1 MGESMNWNQELG
13 SSLLWIAKAYG
24 LSCLLFVLATWA
36 LVRLTSWGR
45 QFWQLSGGYF
55 NLRRSAKPL
64 LAIALI
70 LLLTLTG
77 VRIDVVLSNWSNGLY
92 NSLQQLNESLF
103 WSFIRIFCIIA
114 GIHVLRSLF
123 SFYVNQSFSIHW
135 RAWLNEQLLQRL
147 LQDDAYYRLQF
158 LPQQSDNPDQ
168 RIQQD
173 VSSFVGSS
181 LGLSMGV
188 VSALVS
194 TLAYTLILWNL
205 SGPLQLLGVEIP
217 RAMVFAVFVYVLIAT
232 VLAVKI
238 GRPLV
243 RLNFLNEQYNANYRY
258 LLVRL
263 LEYAESIAFYAGEK
277 VEGMLLRSRFGQII
291 HNNWRIVF
299 RSLKFQGFNLI
310 VSQTAVVFP
319 LIVQADRFFSK
330 QITLG
335 DLMQTSQ
342 AFGTLHDNLS
352 FFRNAYDDFAGYRAV
367 LNRLSGYCDSMQEAA
382 DLPRPDIR
390 SEGKRLA
397 LQGFQLRQ
405 PGGDCLLR
413 DVNFE
418 LAPGSALLI
427 RGPSGSG
434 KTTLLRSLAGLW
446 PYSSGQIIRPAHGV
460 MFLSQKPYLPG
471 GSLRD
476 ALYYPATPPSGSSE
490 DAIQVLQAVQLG
502 HLQDRL
508 DEERDWSQTLSL
520 GEQQRLAFGRL
531 LLNQPDIAFLDEAS
545 SALDE
550 GLEDALY
557 RLLRQHLPG
566 TTVVSVGHRSSL
578 VQHHAQQLQIL
589 EQGRWQLLGS

>member
-1 MGESMNWNQELG
+1 MDWNQELAT
-13 SSLLWIAKAYG
+13 SMVWVAKAYG
-24 LSCLLFVLATWA
+24 ITCLLFGIAVWA
-36 LVRLTSWGR
+36 LVRLTSWGK

-55 NLRRSAKPL
+55 SLRRSAKPL

-70 LLLTLTG
+70 LLLTLAG
-77 VRIDVVLSNWSNGLY
+77 VRLDVVLSNWSNGLY
-92 NSLQQLNESLF
+92 TSLQQLNENLF
-103 WSFIRIFCIIA
+103 WSFVRIFCILA
-114 GIHVLRSLF
+114 SLHVLRSLF

-135 RAWLNEQLLQRL
+135 RAWLNEQLLQKL
-147 LQDDAYYRLQF
+147 LQNDAFYRLQY
-158 LPQQSDNPDQ
+158 LPQHSDNPDQ

-173 VSSFVGSS
+173 VSSFVSSS

-188 VSALVS
+188 VSSLVS

-205 SGPLQLLGVEIP
+205 SGPLHLLGVDIP

-319 LIVQADRFFSK
+319 LIVQAHRFFSK

-335 DLMQTSQ
+335 DLMQTAQ

-382 DLPRPDIR
+382 ALPRPDMR
-390 SEGKRLA
+390 PDGKRLA
-397 LQGFQLRQ
+397 LEQFSLHS
-405 PGGDCLLR
+405 PNGDCLLEN
-413 DVNFE
+413 VN
-418 LAPGSALLI
+418 LDIQSGSALLI
-427 RGPSGSG
+427 RGRSGSG

-446 PYSSGQIIRPAHGV
+446 PYSRGHIVRPDHGL

-476 ALYYPATPPSGSSE
+476 ALYYPATPPAGNSQE
-490 DAIQVLQAVQLG
+490 AIQALQAVQLG
-502 HLQDRL
+502 QLQARL

-531 LLNQPDIAFLDEAS
+531 LLNKPDIAFLDEAS

-550 GLEDALY
+550 GLEDAMY
-557 RLLRQHLPG
+557 RLLRQQLPD
-566 TTVVSVGHRSSL
+566 TTLVSVGHRSSL
-578 VQHHAQQLQIL
+578 LQYHQQQLHIL
-589 EQGRWQLLGS
+589 GQGRWEIVPA

>member
-1 MGESMNWNQELG
+1 MNWNQEL
-13 SSLLWIAKAYG
+13 SNSLLWILKAYG
-24 LSCLLFVLATWA
+24 LTCLLFVFVTWG
-36 LVRLTSWGR
+36 LVKLTRWGQ
-45 QFWQLSGGYF
+45 QFWQLSGAYF
-55 NLRRSAKPL
+55 SLRRSAKPL
-64 LAIALI
+64 LGLALI

-77 VRIDVVLSNWSNGLY
+77 VRVDVVLSNWSNGLY
-92 NSLQQLNESLF
+92 NSLQQLDESLF

-114 GIHVLRSLF
+114 SIHVLRTLF
-123 SFYVNQSFSIHW
+123 NYYVSQSFTIHW
-135 RAWLNEQLLQRL
+135 RAWLNEQMLHKLLD
-147 LQDDAYYRLQF
+147 QDAFYRLQY
-158 LPQQSDNPDQ
+158 LSQRSDNPDQ

-205 SGPLQLLGVEIP
+205 SGPLHLLGVDIP
-217 RAMVFAVFVYVLIAT
+217 RAMVFVVFLYVLIAT

-243 RLNFLNEQYNANYRY
+243 KLNFLNEQFNANYRY

-291 HNNWRIVF
+291 HNNWQIVY

-319 LIVQADRFFSK
+319 LLVQAHRFFSK

-335 DLMQTSQ
+335 DLMQTAQ

-367 LNRLSGYCDSMQEAA
+367 LDRLSGYCDSMQEASS
-382 DLPRPDIR
+382 LPRPDIQPQG
-390 SEGKRLA
+390 ERLA
-397 LQGFQLRQ
+397 LENFTMSTPSGHPLLEQLSLDITS
-405 PGGDCLLR
+405 GT
-413 DVNFE
+413 
-418 LAPGSALLI
+418 ALLI
-427 RGPSGSG
+427 RGRSGSG

-446 PYSSGQIIRPAHGV
+446 PYSSGRIIRPLQGL
-460 MFLSQKPYLPG
+460 MFLSQKPYLPV

-476 ALYYPATPPSGSSE
+476 ALYYPASAPQGAQ
-490 DAIQVLQAVQLG
+490 DGLIQVLQQVQLG

-508 DEERDWSQTLSL
+508 DELRDWSQTLSL

-531 LLNQPDIAFLDEAS
+531 LLSKPVIAFLDEAS

-550 GLEDALY
+550 GLEDAMY
-557 RLLRQHLPG
+557 RLVRQQLPG
-566 TTVVSVGHRSSL
+566 TTLISVGHRSSL
-578 VQHHAQQLQIL
+578 QQHHDQQLQIL
-589 EQGRWQLLGS
+589 GEGRWQLQGNS

>member
-1 MGESMNWNQELG
+1 MNWNQELG
-13 SSLLWIAKAYG
+13 TSLVWVAKAYG
-24 LSCLLFVLATWA
+24 ITCLLFVIAVWSLT
-36 LVRLTSWGR
+36 RLTSWGR
-45 QFWQLSGGYF
+45 QFWQLSGAYF
-55 NLRRSAKPL
+55 SLRRSAKPL

-70 LLLTLTG
+70 LLLTLAG
-77 VRIDVVLSNWSNGLY
+77 VRLDVVLSNWSNGLY
-92 NSLQQLNESLF
+92 TSLQQLNESLF
-103 WSFIRIFCIIA
+103 WSFVRIFCILA
-114 GIHVLRSLF
+114 SLHVLRSLF

-147 LQDDAYYRLQF
+147 LSQQAFYRLQY
-158 LPQQSDNPDQ
+158 LPQHSDNPDQ

-173 VSSFVGSS
+173 VSSFVSSS

-319 LIVQADRFFSK
+319 LIVQAHRFFSR

-382 DLPRPDIR
+382 SLPRPAI
-390 SEGKRLA
+390 SHQGKRLA
-397 LQGFQLRQ
+397 LEAFSLHS
-405 PGGDCLLR
+405 PAGDCRL
-413 DVNFE
+413 DNVSME
-418 LAPGSALLI
+418 IPAGSALLI
-427 RGPSGSG
+427 RGRSGSG

-446 PYSSGQIIRPAHGV
+446 PYSKGQIILPASGV

-476 ALYYPATPPSGSSE
+476 ALYYPATPPQGSSTE
-490 DAIQVLQAVQLG
+490 LEQVLQKIQLG
-502 HLQDRL
+502 HLLPRL
-508 DEERDWSQTLSL
+508 DEERDWGHSLSL

-531 LLNQPDIAFLDEAS
+531 LLNKPDIAFLDEAS

-550 GLEDALY
+550 GLEDAMY
-557 RLLRQHLPG
+557 RLLREQLPD
-566 TTVVSVGHRSSL
+566 TTLVSVGHRSSL
-578 VQHHAQQLQIL
+578 LQYHQQQLQIL
-589 EQGRWQLLGS
+589 GQGRWEVLPA

>member
-1 MGESMNWNQELG
+1 MNWNQELG
-13 SSLLWIAKAYG
+13 TSLVWVAKAYG
-24 LSCLLFVLATWA
+24 ITCLLFVIAVWSLT
-36 LVRLTSWGR
+36 RLTSWGR
-45 QFWQLSGGYF
+45 QFWQLSGAYF
-55 NLRRSAKPL
+55 SLRRSAKPL

-70 LLLTLTG
+70 LLLTLAG
-77 VRIDVVLSNWSNGLY
+77 VRLDVVLSNWSNGLY
-92 NSLQQLNESLF
+92 TSLQQLNESLF
-103 WSFIRIFCIIA
+103 WSFVRIFCILA
-114 GIHVLRSLF
+114 SLHVLRSLF

-135 RAWLNEQLLQRL
+135 RAWLNEQLLQKL
-147 LQDDAYYRLQF
+147 LQNDAFYRLQY
-158 LPQQSDNPDQ
+158 LPQHSDNPDQ

-173 VSSFVGSS
+173 VSSFVSSS

-319 LIVQADRFFSK
+319 LIVQAHRFFSK

-382 DLPRPDIR
+382 SLPRPAI
-390 SEGKRLA
+390 SHQGKRLA
-397 LQGFQLRQ
+397 LEAFSLHS
-405 PGGDCLLR
+405 PAGDCLL
-413 DVNFE
+413 DNVSME
-418 LAPGSALLI
+418 IPAGSALLI
-427 RGPSGSG
+427 RGRSGSG

-446 PYSSGQIIRPAHGV
+446 PYSKGQITLPASGV

-476 ALYYPATPPSGSSE
+476 ALYYPATPPQGSSAE
-490 DAIQVLQAVQLG
+490 LEQVLQKIQLG
-502 HLQDRL
+502 HLQSKL
-508 DEERDWSQTLSL
+508 DEERDWGHSLSL

-550 GLEDALY
+550 GLEDAMY
-557 RLLRQHLPG
+557 RLLREQLPD
-566 TTVVSVGHRSSL
+566 TTLVSVGHRSSL
-578 VQHHAQQLQIL
+578 LQYHQQQLQIL
-589 EQGRWQLLGS
+589 GGGRWEVLSA

>member
-1 MGESMNWNQELG
+1 MDWNQELG
-13 SSLLWIAKAYG
+13 SSLVWVAKAYG
-24 LSCLLFVLATWA
+24 ITCLLFVIAVWSLT
-36 LVRLTSWGR
+36 RLTSWGR
-45 QFWQLSGGYF
+45 QFWHLSGGYF
-55 NLRRSAKPL
+55 SLRRSAKPL

-70 LLLTLTG
+70 LLLTLAG
-77 VRIDVVLSNWSNGLY
+77 VRLDVVLSNWSNGLY

-103 WSFIRIFCIIA
+103 WSFVRIFCILA
-114 GIHVLRSLF
+114 SLHVLRSLF

-147 LQDDAYYRLQF
+147 LNQQAFYRLQY
-158 LPQQSDNPDQ
+158 LPQHSDNPDQ

-173 VSSFVGSS
+173 VSSFVDSS

-188 VSALVS
+188 VRSLVS

-319 LIVQADRFFSK
+319 LIVQAHRFFTK

-367 LNRLSGYCDSMQEAA
+367 LNRLSGYCDSMREAA
-382 DLPRPDIR
+382 SLPRPAI
-390 SEGKRLA
+390 SHQGKRLA
-397 LQGFQLRQ
+397 LQAFSLHS
-405 PGGDCLLR
+405 PAGDCLL
-413 DVNFE
+413 DNVSLE
-418 LAPGSALLI
+418 IPAGSALLI
-427 RGPSGSG
+427 RGRSGSG

-446 PYSSGQIIRPAHGV
+446 PYSKGQITLPASGV

-476 ALYYPATPPSGSSE
+476 ALYYPATPPQGNSAE
-490 DAIQVLQAVQLG
+490 LEQALHTIQLG
-502 HLQDRL
+502 HLLGKL
-508 DEERDWSQTLSL
+508 DEERDWSHSLSL

-531 LLNQPDIAFLDEAS
+531 LLNKPDIAFLDEAS

-550 GLEDALY
+550 GLEDAMY
-557 RLLRQHLPG
+557 RLLREQLPA
-566 TTVVSVGHRSSL
+566 TTLVSVGHRSSL
-578 VQHHAQQLQIL
+578 LQYHQQQLQIL
-589 EQGRWQLLGS
+589 GQGRWEILTA

>member
-1 MGESMNWNQELG
+1 MDWNQELG
-13 SSLLWIAKAYG
+13 TSLVWVAKAYG
-24 LSCLLFVLATWA
+24 ITCLLFVIAIWA

-45 QFWQLSGGYF
+45 QFWQLSGAYF
-55 NLRRSAKPL
+55 SLHRSAKPL
-64 LAIALI
+64 LTMALI
-70 LLLTLTG
+70 LLLTLAG
-77 VRIDVVLSNWSNGLY
+77 VRLDVVLSNWSNGLY
-92 NSLQQLNESLF
+92 TSLQQLNESLF
-103 WSFIRIFCIIA
+103 WSFVRIFCILA
-114 GIHVLRSLF
+114 SLHVLRSLF

-135 RAWLNEQLLQRL
+135 RAWLNEQLLHKL
-147 LQDDAYYRLQF
+147 LHEDAFYRLQY
-158 LPQQSDNPDQ
+158 LPQRSDNPDQ

-173 VSSFVGSS
+173 VSSFVSSS

-319 LIVQADRFFSK
+319 LIVQAHRFFSK

-382 DLPRPDIR
+382 SLPRPDIQPD
-390 SEGKRLA
+390 GKRLA
-397 LQGFQLRQ
+397 LQGFNLHS
-405 PGGDCLLR
+405 PGGDCLLEQ
-413 DVNFE
+413 VNLE
-418 LAPGSALLI
+418 IATGSTILI
-427 RGPSGSG
+427 RGRSGSG

-446 PYSSGQIIRPAHGV
+446 PYSSGRIIRPDNGL

-476 ALYYPATPPSGSSE
+476 ALYYPATPPAGNSQE
-490 DAIQVLQAVQLG
+490 ALAALQAVQLG
-502 HLQDRL
+502 HLQTRL
-508 DEERDWSQTLSL
+508 DEEADWSHTLSL

-531 LLNQPDIAFLDEAS
+531 LLNKPDIAFLDEAS

-550 GLEDALY
+550 GLEDAMY
-557 RLLRQHLPG
+557 RLLRQQLPA

-578 VQHHAQQLQIL
+578 QQYHQLQLHIL
-589 EQGRWQLLGS
+589 GQGRWQLQ

>member
-1 MGESMNWNQELG
+1 MDWNQELG
-13 SSLLWIAKAYG
+13 SSLVWVAKAYG
-24 LSCLLFVLATWA
+24 ITCLLFVIAVWSLT
-36 LVRLTSWGR
+36 RLTSWGR

-55 NLRRSAKPL
+55 SLRRSAKPL

-70 LLLTLTG
+70 LLLTLAG
-77 VRIDVVLSNWSNGLY
+77 VRLDVVLSNWSNGLY
-92 NSLQQLNESLF
+92 TSLQQLNESLF
-103 WSFIRIFCIIA
+103 WSFVRIFCILA
-114 GIHVLRSLF
+114 SLHVLRSLF

-147 LQDDAYYRLQF
+147 LNQQAFYRLQY
-158 LPQQSDNPDQ
+158 LPQHSDNPDQ

-173 VSSFVGSS
+173 VSSFVSSS

-319 LIVQADRFFSK
+319 LIVQAHRFFSK

-335 DLMQTSQ
+335 DLMQTSG

-382 DLPRPDIR
+382 DLPRPAIR
-390 SEGKRLA
+390 HADKRLA
-397 LQGFQLRQ
+397 LEAFSLHS
-405 PGGDCLLR
+405 PAGDCLL
-413 DVNFE
+413 DNVS
-418 LAPGSALLI
+418 LDIPAGSTLLI
-427 RGPSGSG
+427 RGRSGSG

-446 PYSSGQIIRPAHGV
+446 PYSQGQITLPADGV
-460 MFLSQKPYLPG
+460 MFLAQKPYLPG

-476 ALYYPATPPSGSSE
+476 ALYYPATPPQGSSAALE
-490 DAIQVLQAVQLG
+490 QVLQAIQLG
-502 HLQDRL
+502 HLLSKL
-508 DEERDWSQTLSL
+508 DEERDWGHSLSL

-531 LLNQPDIAFLDEAS
+531 LLNKPDIAFLDEAS

-550 GLEDALY
+550 GLEDAMY
-557 RLLRQHLPG
+557 RLLRQQLPD
-566 TTVVSVGHRSSL
+566 TTLVSVGHRSSL
-578 VQHHAQQLQIL
+578 LQYHQQQFQIL
-589 EQGRWQLLGS
+589 GGGRWEVLPA

>member
-1 MGESMNWNQELG
+1 MDWNQELG
-13 SSLLWIAKAYG
+13 TSLVWVAKAYG
-24 LSCLLFVLATWA
+24 ITCLLFVIVVWSLT
-36 LVRLTSWGR
+36 RLTSWGR
-45 QFWQLSGGYF
+45 QFWQLSGAYF
-55 NLRRSAKPL
+55 SLRRSAKPL

-70 LLLTLTG
+70 LLLTLIG

-103 WSFIRIFCIIA
+103 WSFIRIFCIVA
-114 GIHVLRSLF
+114 SMHVLRSLF

-147 LQDDAYYRLQF
+147 LSQQAFYRLQY
-158 LPQQSDNPDQ
+158 LPQRSDNPDQ

-173 VSSFVGSS
+173 VSSFVDSS

-188 VSALVS
+188 VRSLVS

-319 LIVQADRFFSK
+319 LIVQAHRFFSK

-382 DLPRPDIR
+382 TLPRPAI
-390 SEGKRLA
+390 SHQGKRLA
-397 LQGFQLRQ
+397 LEAFSLHS
-405 PGGDCLLR
+405 PAGDCLL
-413 DVNFE
+413 DNVSME
-418 LAPGSALLI
+418 IPAGSALLI
-427 RGPSGSG
+427 RGRSGSG

-446 PYSSGQIIRPAHGV
+446 PYSKGQITLPASGV

-476 ALYYPATPPSGSSE
+476 ALYYPATPPQGSSAE
-490 DAIQVLQAVQLG
+490 LEQVLQKIQLG
-502 HLQDRL
+502 HLLSRL
-508 DEERDWSQTLSL
+508 DEERDWGHSLSL

-531 LLNQPDIAFLDEAS
+531 LLNKPDIAFLDEAS

-550 GLEDALY
+550 GLEDAMY
-557 RLLRQHLPG
+557 RLLREQLPD
-566 TTVVSVGHRSSL
+566 TTLVSVGHRSSL
-578 VQHHAQQLQIL
+578 LQYHQQQLQIL
-589 EQGRWQLLGS
+589 GQGRWEILPA

>member
-1 MGESMNWNQELG
+1 MNWDQELS
-13 SSLLWIAKAYG
+13 SSLLWLAKAYG
-24 LSCLLFVLATWA
+24 LTCLLFIVIGWA
-36 LVRLTSWGR
+36 LIRLTRWGR

-55 NLRRSAKPL
+55 SLRRSAKPL
-64 LAIALI
+64 LVLALI

-92 NSLQQLNESLF
+92 NSLQQLNENLF

-114 GIHVLRSLF
+114 SIHVLRSLF

-135 RAWLNEQLLQRL
+135 RVWLNEQLLQQL
-147 LQDDAYYRLQF
+147 LRQEAFYRLQY
-158 LPQQSDNPDQ
+158 LPQHSDNPDQ

-173 VSSFVGSS
+173 VSSFVSSS

-205 SGPLQLLGVEIP
+205 SGPLHLLGVDIP
-217 RAMVFAVFVYVLIAT
+217 RAMVFAVFLYVLIAT

-243 RLNFLNEQYNANYRY
+243 RLNFLNEQFNANYRY

-299 RSLKFQGFNLI
+299 RTLKFQGFNLI

-319 LIVQADRFFSK
+319 LIVQAHRFFSK

-335 DLMQTSQ
+335 DLMQTSG

-367 LNRLSGYCDSMQEAA
+367 LDRLSGYTESMQQAA
-382 DLPRPDIR
+382 SLPRPQI
-390 SEGKRLA
+390 EQQGQRLA
-397 LQGFQLRQ
+397 LENFSLQTPDGSR
-405 PGGDCLLR
+405 LLD
-413 DVNFE
+413 DVS
-418 LAPGSALLI
+418 LDVASGSALLI
-427 RGPSGSG
+427 RGRSGSG

-446 PYSSGQIIRPAHGV
+446 PYSSGRIIRPEQGL

-476 ALYYPATPPSGSSE
+476 ALYYPASAPVAAQPE
-490 DAIQVLQAVQLG
+490 VEQVLQLVQLS
-502 HLQDRL
+502 HLQSRL
-508 DEERDWSQTLSL
+508 DEERDWSHTLSL

-531 LLNQPDIAFLDEAS
+531 LLNKPAIAFLDEAS

-550 GLEDALY
+550 GLEDAMY
-557 RLLRQHLPG
+557 RLLRQQLP
-566 TTVVSVGHRSSL
+566 TTTLISVGHRSSL
-578 VQHHAQQLQIL
+578 LQHHQQQLQIL
-589 EQGRWQLLGS
+589 EQGRWQLATCV

>member
-1 MGESMNWNQELG
+1 
-13 SSLLWIAKAYG
+13 
-24 LSCLLFVLATWA
+24 
-36 LVRLTSWGR
+36 
-45 QFWQLSGGYF
+45 YF
-55 NLRRSAKPL
+55 SLRRSAKPL
-64 LAIALI
+64 LVLALI

-92 NSLQQLNESLF
+92 NSLQQLNENLF

-114 GIHVLRSLF
+114 SIHVLRSLF

-135 RAWLNEQLLQRL
+135 RVWLNEQLLQQL
-147 LQDDAYYRLQF
+147 LRQEAFYRLQY
-158 LPQQSDNPDQ
+158 LPQHSDNPDQ

-173 VSSFVGSS
+173 VSSFVSSS

-205 SGPLQLLGVEIP
+205 SGPLHLLGVDIP
-217 RAMVFAVFVYVLIAT
+217 RAMVFAVFLYVLIAT

-243 RLNFLNEQYNANYRY
+243 RLNFLNEQFNANYRY

-299 RSLKFQGFNLI
+299 RTLKFQGFNLI

-319 LIVQADRFFSK
+319 LIVQAHRFFSK

-335 DLMQTSQ
+335 DLMQTSG

-367 LNRLSGYCDSMQEAA
+367 LDRLSGYTESMQQAA
-382 DLPRPDIR
+382 SLPRPQI
-390 SEGKRLA
+390 EQQGQRLA
-397 LQGFQLRQ
+397 LENFSLQTPDGSR
-405 PGGDCLLR
+405 LLD
-413 DVNFE
+413 DVS
-418 LAPGSALLI
+418 LDVASGSALLI
-427 RGPSGSG
+427 RGRSGSG

-446 PYSSGQIIRPAHGV
+446 PYSSGRIIRPEQGL

-476 ALYYPATPPSGSSE
+476 ALYYPASAPVAAQPE
-490 DAIQVLQAVQLG
+490 VEQVLQLVQLS
-502 HLQDRL
+502 HLQSRL
-508 DEERDWSQTLSL
+508 DEERDWSHTLSL

-531 LLNQPDIAFLDEAS
+531 LLNKPAIAFLDEAS

-550 GLEDALY
+550 GLEDAMY
-557 RLLRQHLPG
+557 RLLRQQLP
-566 TTVVSVGHRSSL
+566 TTTLISVGHRSSL
-578 VQHHAQQLQIL
+578 LQHHQQQLQIL
-589 EQGRWQLLGS
+589 EQGRWQLATCV

>member
-1 MGESMNWNQELG
+1 MDWNQELG
-13 SSLLWIAKAYG
+13 TSIVWVAKAYG
-24 LSCLLFVLATWA
+24 ITCLLFILAVWSLT
-36 LVRLTSWGR
+36 RLTSWGR

-55 NLRRSAKPL
+55 SLQRSSKPL
-64 LAIALI
+64 LALALI
-70 LLLTLTG
+70 LLLTLAG
-77 VRIDVVLSNWSNGLY
+77 VRLDVVLSNWSNGLY
-92 NSLQQLNESLF
+92 TSLQQLNESLF
-103 WSFIRIFCIIA
+103 WSFVRIFCILA
-114 GIHVLRSLF
+114 SLHVLRSLF

-135 RAWLNEQLLQRL
+135 RAWLNEQLLQKL
-147 LQDDAYYRLQF
+147 LQHDAFYRLQY
-158 LPQQSDNPDQ
+158 LPQHSDNPDQ

-173 VSSFVGSS
+173 VSSFVSSS

-263 LEYAESIAFYAGEK
+263 LEYAESIAFYAGEQ

-319 LIVQADRFFSK
+319 LIVQAHRFFSK

-335 DLMQTSQ
+335 DLMQTSG

-382 DLPRPDIR
+382 ALPRPDIQPD
-390 SEGKRLA
+390 GKRLA
-397 LQGFQLRQ
+397 LENF
-405 PGGDCLLR
+405 CLQ
-413 DVNFE
+413 
-418 LAPGSALLI
+418 APDGRKLLEQVDLDIHSGSALLI
-427 RGPSGSG
+427 RGASGSG

-446 PYSSGQIIRPAHGV
+446 PYSSGRIIRPEHGL
-460 MFLSQKPYLPG
+460 MFLAQKPYLPG

-476 ALYYPATPPSGSSE
+476 ALYYPATPPAGDSQQ
-490 DAIQVLQAVQLG
+490 AITVLQAVQLG
-502 HLQDRL
+502 HLQARL

-531 LLNQPDIAFLDEAS
+531 LLNKPDIAFLDEAS

-550 GLEDALY
+550 GLEDTMY
-557 RLLRQHLPG
+557 RLLRQQLPA
-566 TTVVSVGHRSSL
+566 TTIVSVGHRSSL
-578 VQHHAQQLQIL
+578 LQYHQQQLHIL
-589 EQGRWQLLGS
+589 GQGRWQLLEQ

>member
-1 MGESMNWNQELG
+1 MDWNQELG
-13 SSLLWIAKAYG
+13 TSLVWVAKAYG
-24 LSCLLFVLATWA
+24 ITCLLFVIVVWSLT
-36 LVRLTSWGR
+36 RLTSWGR
-45 QFWQLSGGYF
+45 QFWQLSGAYF
-55 NLRRSAKPL
+55 SLRRSTKPL

-70 LLLTLTG
+70 LLLTLIG

-103 WSFIRIFCIIA
+103 WSFIRIFCIVA
-114 GIHVLRSLF
+114 SMHVLRSMF

-147 LQDDAYYRLQF
+147 LSQQAFYRLQY
-158 LPQQSDNPDQ
+158 LPQRSDNPDQ

-173 VSSFVGSS
+173 VSSFVDSS

-188 VSALVS
+188 VRSLVS

-319 LIVQADRFFSK
+319 LIVQAHRFFSK

-382 DLPRPDIR
+382 TLPRPAI
-390 SEGKRLA
+390 SHQGKRLA
-397 LQGFQLRQ
+397 LEAFSLHS
-405 PGGDCLLR
+405 PAGDCLL
-413 DVNFE
+413 DNVSME
-418 LAPGSALLI
+418 IPAGSALLI
-427 RGPSGSG
+427 RGRSGSG

-446 PYSSGQIIRPAHGV
+446 PYSKGQITLPASGV

-476 ALYYPATPPSGSSE
+476 ALYYPATPPQGSSAE
-490 DAIQVLQAVQLG
+490 LEQVLQKIQLG
-502 HLQDRL
+502 HLLSRL
-508 DEERDWSQTLSL
+508 DEERDWGHSLSL

-531 LLNQPDIAFLDEAS
+531 LLNKPDIAFLDEAS

-550 GLEDALY
+550 GLEDAMY
-557 RLLRQHLPG
+557 RLLREQLPD
-566 TTVVSVGHRSSL
+566 TTLVSVGHRSSL
-578 VQHHAQQLQIL
+578 LQYHQQQLQIL
-589 EQGRWQLLGS
+589 GQGRWEILPA

>member
-1 MGESMNWNQELG
+1 MNWNQELG
-13 SSLLWIAKAYG
+13 TSLVWVAKAYG
-24 LSCLLFVLATWA
+24 ITCLLFVIAVWSLT
-36 LVRLTSWGR
+36 RLTSWGR
-45 QFWQLSGGYF
+45 QFWQLSGAYF
-55 NLRRSAKPL
+55 SLRRSAKPL

-70 LLLTLTG
+70 LLLTLAG
-77 VRIDVVLSNWSNGLY
+77 VRLDVVLSNWSNGLY
-92 NSLQQLNESLF
+92 TSLQQLNESLF
-103 WSFIRIFCIIA
+103 WSFVRIFCILA
-114 GIHVLRSLF
+114 SLHVLRSLF

-147 LQDDAYYRLQF
+147 LSQQAFYRLQY
-158 LPQQSDNPDQ
+158 LPQHSDNPDQ

-173 VSSFVGSS
+173 VSSFVSSS

-319 LIVQADRFFSK
+319 LIVQAHRFFSK

-382 DLPRPDIR
+382 SLPRPAI
-390 SEGKRLA
+390 SHQGKRLA
-397 LQGFQLRQ
+397 LEAFSLHS
-405 PGGDCLLR
+405 PAGDCLLEN
-413 DVNFE
+413 VSLE
-418 LAPGSALLI
+418 IPAGSAMLI
-427 RGPSGSG
+427 RGRSGSG

-446 PYSSGQIIRPAHGV
+446 PYSKGQITLPASGV

-476 ALYYPATPPSGSSE
+476 ALYYPATPPQGNSAQLE
-490 DAIQVLQAVQLG
+490 QVLQSIQLG
-502 HLQDRL
+502 HLLPRL
-508 DEERDWSQTLSL
+508 DEERDWSHSLSL

-550 GLEDALY
+550 GLEDAMY
-557 RLLRQHLPG
+557 RLLRERLPD
-566 TTVVSVGHRSSL
+566 TTLVSVGHRSSL
-578 VQHHAQQLQIL
+578 LQYHQQQLHIL
-589 EQGRWQLLGS
+589 GQGRWEILPA

>member
-1 MGESMNWNQELG
+1 MNWNEEL
-13 SSLLWIAKAYG
+13 SRSLLWVAKAYG
-24 LSCLLFVLATWA
+24 ITCLLFVLAVWA

-45 QFWQLSGGYF
+45 QFWQLSGSYF
-55 NLRRSAKPL
+55 SLRRSAKPL
-64 LAIALI
+64 LGLALI
-70 LLLTLTG
+70 LLLTLAG
-77 VRIDVVLSNWSNGLY
+77 VRLDVVLSNWSNGLY
-92 NSLQQLNESLF
+92 TSLQQLNESLF
-103 WSFIRIFCIIA
+103 WSFVRIFCVLA
-114 GIHVLRSLF
+114 SIHVLRSLF

-135 RAWLNEQLLQRL
+135 RAWLNEQLLQKL
-147 LQDDAYYRLQF
+147 LQNDSFYRLQY
-158 LPQQSDNPDQ
+158 LPQRSDNPDQ

-188 VSALVS
+188 VGSLVS

-205 SGPLQLLGVEIP
+205 SGPLHLLGVDIP
-217 RAMVFAVFVYVLIAT
+217 RAMVFAVFLYVLIAT

-319 LIVQADRFFSK
+319 LIVQAHRFFSK

-382 DLPRPDIR
+382 ALPRPDIR
-390 SEGKRLA
+390 SDGPRLA
-397 LQGFQLRQ
+397 LENFSLQAPDGRK
-405 PGGDCLLR
+405 LLEQ
-413 DVNFE
+413 VN
-418 LAPGSALLI
+418 LDIDGGSALLI
-427 RGPSGSG
+427 RGASGCG

-446 PYSSGQIIRPAHGV
+446 PYSSGQIIRPQQGL

-471 GSLRD
+471 GTLRD
-476 ALYYPATPPSGSSE
+476 ALYYPASPPAA
-490 DAIQVLQAVQLG
+490 DAQDAASVLQAVQLG
-502 HLQDRL
+502 HLQARL

-531 LLNQPDIAFLDEAS
+531 LLNKPAIAFLDEAS

-550 GLEDALY
+550 GLEDAMY
-557 RLLRQHLPG
+557 RLLRQQLPA
-566 TTVVSVGHRSSL
+566 TTVISVGHRSSL
-578 VQHHAQQLQIL
+578 LQHHGLQLEIL
-589 EQGRWQLLGS
+589 GNSRWQLSSTR

>member
-1 MGESMNWNQELG
+1 MDWNQELG
-13 SSLLWIAKAYG
+13 TSIVWVAKAYG
-24 LSCLLFVLATWA
+24 ITCLLFILAVWSLT
-36 LVRLTSWGR
+36 RLTSWGR

-55 NLRRSAKPL
+55 SLQRSSKPL
-64 LAIALI
+64 LALALI
-70 LLLTLTG
+70 LLLTLAG
-77 VRIDVVLSNWSNGLY
+77 VRLDVVLSNWSNGLY
-92 NSLQQLNESLF
+92 TSLQQLNESLF
-103 WSFIRIFCIIA
+103 WSFVRIFCILA
-114 GIHVLRSLF
+114 SLHVLRSLF

-135 RAWLNEQLLQRL
+135 RAWLNEQLLQKL
-147 LQDDAYYRLQF
+147 LQHDAFYRLQY
-158 LPQQSDNPDQ
+158 LPQHSDNPDQ

-173 VSSFVGSS
+173 VSSFVSSS

-263 LEYAESIAFYAGEK
+263 LEYAESIAFYAGEQ

-319 LIVQADRFFSK
+319 LIVQAHRFFSK

-335 DLMQTSQ
+335 DLMQTSG

-382 DLPRPDIR
+382 ALPRPDIQPD
-390 SEGKRLA
+390 GKRLA
-397 LQGFQLRQ
+397 LENF
-405 PGGDCLLR
+405 CLQ
-413 DVNFE
+413 
-418 LAPGSALLI
+418 APDGRKLLEQVDLDIHSGSALLI
-427 RGPSGSG
+427 RGASGSG

-446 PYSSGQIIRPAHGV
+446 PYSSGRIIRPEHGL
-460 MFLSQKPYLPG
+460 MFLAQKPYLPG

-476 ALYYPATPPSGSSE
+476 ALYYPATPPAGDSQQ
-490 DAIQVLQAVQLG
+490 AITVLQAVQLG
-502 HLQDRL
+502 HLQARL

-531 LLNQPDIAFLDEAS
+531 LLNKPDIAFLDEAS

-550 GLEDALY
+550 GLEDAMY
-557 RLLRQHLPG
+557 RLLRQQLPA
-566 TTVVSVGHRSSL
+566 TTIVSVGHRSSL
-578 VQHHAQQLQIL
+578 LQYHQQQLHIL
-589 EQGRWQLLGS
+589 GQGRWQLLEQ

>member
-1 MGESMNWNQELG
+1 MDWNRELG
-13 SSLLWIAKAYG
+13 SSLVWVAKAYG
-24 LSCLLFVLATWA
+24 ITCLLFVIAVWGLI
-36 LVRLTSWGR
+36 RLTSWGR

-55 NLRRSAKPL
+55 SLRRSAKPL

-70 LLLTLTG
+70 LLLTLVG

-114 GIHVLRSLF
+114 SLHVLRSLF

-135 RAWLNEQLLQRL
+135 RAWLNEQLLQKL
-147 LQDDAYYRLQF
+147 LQNDAFYRLQY
-158 LPQQSDNPDQ
+158 LPQHSDNPDQ

-188 VSALVS
+188 VSSLVS

-205 SGPLQLLGVEIP
+205 SGPLHLLGVDIP

-319 LIVQADRFFSK
+319 LIVQAHRFFSK

-335 DLMQTSQ
+335 DLMQTAQ

-382 DLPRPDIR
+382 SLPRPAIHHQD
-390 SEGKRLA
+390 KRLA
-397 LQGFQLRQ
+397 LEGFSLHS
-405 PGGDCLLR
+405 PAGDCLLENVSL
-413 DVNFE
+413 DIP
-418 LAPGSALLI
+418 AGSALLI
-427 RGPSGSG
+427 RGRSGSG

-446 PYSSGQIIRPAHGV
+446 PYSLGQIIRPASGV

-476 ALYYPATPPSGSSE
+476 ALYYPATPPQGSSAE
-490 DAIQVLQAVQLG
+490 LEQVLQAIQLG
-502 HLQDRL
+502 HLQARL
-508 DEERDWSQTLSL
+508 DEERDWGHSLSL

-531 LLNQPDIAFLDEAS
+531 LLNKPDIAFLDEAS

-550 GLEDALY
+550 GLEDAMY
-557 RLLRQHLPG
+557 RLLRQRLPD
-566 TTVVSVGHRSSL
+566 TTLVSVGHRSSL
-578 VQHHAQQLQIL
+578 LQYHQQQLQIL
-589 EQGRWQLLGS
+589 GQGRWEILTA